1 MAPASC
7 VRGHKG
13 GPATGRIGA
22 GRAWLLHAWSSSPA
36 SDEDVTAPSW
46 EGQRRGRLR
55 ARLEWGDRQAPSSRT
70 VGLGRTEFTR
80 RQQRGVVLGRRC
92 FAVCHP
98 RWPPLLASNSSVV
111 AHGSRAA
118 GRAPGHVDFRIA
130 GWIQRCRVGGDGDA
144 ASPGEKRHVH
154 DHREAV
160 AWNGPTDRLQEA

>member
-55 ARLEWGDRQAPSSRT
+55 AGSSGAIGKRLRAAPSASAGPSSRGGNSEASCWVAAASLCVT
-70 VGLGRTEFTR
+70 LDGHRCLPRIAASSRTARAQLGVR
-80 RQQRGVVLGRRC
+80 RVTSTSGSPGGSSGVAL
-92 FAVCHP
+92 AVTAM
-98 RWPPLLASNSSVV
+98 LLAQ
-111 AHGSRAA
+111 
-118 GRAPGHVDFRIA
+118 GRSDTFTIIV
-130 GWIQRCRVGGDGDA
+130 
-144 ASPGEKRHVH
+144 K
-154 DHREAV
+154 
-160 AWNGPTDRLQEA
+160 L